1 MGTRKTNV
9 LKELVRAGSL
19 LSSEIEL
26 KNLISIIVEQS
37 KDITRSDLSCLY
49 LSENPE
55 KGKSTYKLVYRRGKF
70 DVPERIY
77 PDSETLQ
84 FLIESKETVVILDP
98 QTKFFGDIFL
108 NPKMKSAIALPLFT
122 QKDNLAMLILNST
135 EPEFYNRTKFEF
147 LDSFSKLASGMLGNS
162 RMVKEIKDYLRKIE
176 ALERYQ
182 ENIFSSMTNL
192 LITTDSE
199 GRIKYFN
206 RSATE
211 TLGVT
216 HDSIN
221 QKIDRVFEGKLSE
234 VILRTINTSVKEGK
248 EQLGI
253 EGIFR
258 GKEREMDFS
267 LNLSPLK
274 TKRGKREG
282 LTLLFT
288 DQTRERELQ
297 QQMARVKEERRIIK
311 DMFARY
317 LSQEVVQQLVK
328 QPNLVRPGGDKK
340 EATIFFADIRGYT
353 AFSEGKDPE
362 YIIKVLNEYFS
373 EAVELVI
380 KHRGY
385 IDKFI
390 GDCIMAAW
398 GVPLQTAEEDA
409 IQAVSCALE
418 IQEMVASPTRKFF
431 KGEAS
436 NLKIGIGMHT
446 GPLVAG
452 NLGSSR
458 RMNYTVIGDTVNL
471 AARLEGVAGP
481 GEVIITETTKKL
493 IEGYFEVE
501 KRNPVRVKGKSQPI
515 QIYNVLKKVG

>member
-1 MGTRKTNV
+1 METIKSDV
-9 LKELVRAGSL
+9 LKELVRAGAL
-19 LSSEIEL
+19 LSTEIEL
-26 KNLISIIVEQS
+26 KKLVSIIVEQS

-49 LSENPE
+49 LSENPDKQE
-55 KGKSTYKLVYRRGKF
+55 SSYKLIYRRGKYN
-70 DVPERIY
+70 VPEKIY
-77 PDSETLQ
+77 PNSETLA
-84 FLIESKETVVILDP
+84 FLIESREALVVLERSK
-98 QTKFFGDIFL
+98 KFFNDIFL
-108 NPKMKSAIALPLFT
+108 NPKMNSAIALPLFT
-122 QKDNLAMLILNST
+122 RKGNLAVLILNSL

-147 LDSFSKLASGMLGNS
+147 LDSFSKLASGALGNS
-162 RMVKEIKDYLRKIE
+162 KMVKEIKDYLKKIE
-176 ALERYQ
+176 SLERYQ

-199 GRIKYFN
+199 GKIKYFN
-206 RSATE
+206 KSATE
-211 TLGVT
+211 RLGVT
-216 HDSIN
+216 ENSIN
-221 QKIDRVFEGKLSE
+221 QRLDTVFEGKLSE
-234 VILRTINTSVKEGK
+234 IVLNTINKSIKEGK
-248 EQLGI
+248 EHLGI
-253 EGIFR
+253 EGIF
-258 GKEREMDFS
+258 KADEREMDFS

-297 QQMARVKEERRIIK
+297 QQMAKVKEERRIIK

-317 LSQEVVQQLVK
+317 LSQEVVQQLVN

-380 KHRGY
+380 KHKGY

-431 KGEAS
+431 RGEAS

-481 GEVIITETTKKL
+481 GEVIITETTKRL
-493 IEGYFEVE
+493 IEGYFKVE
-501 KRNPVRVKGKSQPI
+501 KRKPVMVKGKSQPI
-515 QIYNVLKKVG
+515 QIYNVLKKAG

>member
-1 MGTRKTNV
+1 MDKLENNV
-9 LKELVRAGSL
+9 LKELVHAGSL
-19 LSSEIEL
+19 LSNEL
-26 KNLISIIVEQS
+26 DLKKLISIIVEQA
-37 KDITRSDLSCLY
+37 KDITKSDLSCLY
-49 LSENPE
+49 LAEDS
-55 KGKSTYKLVYRRGKF
+55 KDTKSTYIMVYRRGKF
-70 DVPERIY
+70 EVPEKLY
-77 PDSETLQ
+77 PESETIQ
-84 FLIESKETVVILDP
+84 FLIENRETIVILNREP
-98 QTKFFGDIFL
+98 KFFKDILL
-108 NPKMKSAIALPLFT
+108 NPEMESGIVIPLFT
-122 QKDNLAMLILNST
+122 QKDNLAIFILNST
-135 EPEFYNRTKFEF
+135 LPEFYNRARFEF
-147 LDSFSKLASGMLGNS
+147 LDSFGKLASGMLGNS
-162 RMVKEIKDYLRKIE
+162 KMVKEIRDYLRKIE
-176 ALERYQ
+176 SLERYQ

-206 RSATE
+206 RSAIE
-211 TLGVT
+211 RLGVGENSL
-216 HDSIN
+216 DK
-221 QKIDRVFEGKLSE
+221 KIDSVFDGKISKI
-234 VILRTINTSVKEGK
+234 ILKTINKSIKEGK

-258 GKEREMDFS
+258 NKEEEMDFS
-267 LNLSPLK
+267 LNLSPLRG
-274 TKRGKREG
+274 KRGKREG

-297 QQMARVKEERRIIK
+297 QQMAKVTEERRIIK

-317 LSQEVVQQLVK
+317 LSQEVVQQLVN
-328 QPNLVRPGGDKK
+328 QPQLVRPGGDKK

-362 YIIKVLNEYFS
+362 YIIQVLNEYFS

-380 KHRGY
+380 KHKGY

-398 GVPLQTAEEDA
+398 GVPLQTEREDA

-418 IQEMVASPTRKFF
+418 IQQLVASPKRKFF

-436 NLKIGIGMHT
+436 NLKIGIGMNT

-452 NLGSSR
+452 NLGSTR

-481 GEVIITETTKKL
+481 GEVIITETTKRL
-493 IEGYFEVE
+493 IEGYFALE
-501 KRNPVRVKGKSQPI
+501 KRDPVRVKGKSQPI
-515 QIYNVLKKVG
+515 QIYNVLERIA

>member
-1 MGTRKTNV
+1 MEPQRNNT
-9 LKELVRAGSL
+9 LKELVRAGAL
-19 LSSEIEL
+19 LSNEIEL

-37 KDITRSDLSCLY
+37 KDITQSDLSCLY
-49 LSENPE
+49 LSENPDKE
-55 KGKSTYKLVYRRGKF
+55 KATYKLIYRRGKY
-70 DVPERIY
+70 DVPEYIY
-77 PDSETLQ
+77 PDDETLN
-84 FLIESKETVVILDP
+84 FLIESRETVVILERP
-98 QTKFFGDIFL
+98 GKFFDDIFL
-108 NPKMKSAIALPLFT
+108 NPRMNSAIAIPLFT
-122 QKDNLAMLILNST
+122 RRDNLAVLILNST
-135 EPEFYNRTKFEF
+135 EPQFYNRSKFEF
-147 LDSFSKLASGMLGNS
+147 LDSFAKLASGMLGNS
-162 RMVKEIKDYLRKIE
+162 KMVKEIKDYLRKIE
-176 ALERYQ
+176 TLERYQ

-211 TLGVT
+211 RLGVT
-216 HDSIN
+216 EESLN
-221 QKIDRVFEGKLSE
+221 LRIDEIFEGKLSE
-234 VILRTINTSVKEGK
+234 VILNTINNSIKEGK

-253 EGIFR
+253 EGIFK
-258 GKEREMDFS
+258 GNDREMDFS

-274 TKRGKREG
+274 TRRGKREG

-317 LSQEVVQQLVK
+317 LSQEVVQQLVQ

-353 AFSEGKDPE
+353 SFSEGKDPE

-418 IQEMVASPTRKFF
+418 IQELVASPNRKFF

-481 GEVIITETTKKL
+481 GEVIITETTKRL
-493 IEGYFEVE
+493 IEGYFEIE
-501 KRNPVRVKGKSQPI
+501 KRKPVRVKGKSQPI
-515 QIYNVLKKVG
+515 QIYNVLKKAG